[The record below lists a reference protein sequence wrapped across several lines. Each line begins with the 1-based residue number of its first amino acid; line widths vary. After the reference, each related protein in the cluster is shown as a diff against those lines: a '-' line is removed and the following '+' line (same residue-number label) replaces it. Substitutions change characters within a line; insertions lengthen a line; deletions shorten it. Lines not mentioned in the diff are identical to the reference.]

1 MTRLAGRREFTGTRQ
16 PPSWHRA
23 LQFMVRFAGRSACVI
38 GLVVTALVIV
48 SESPNLV
55 QRGDRIAGSST
66 DTALVS
72 QGSFQTFGDASFFGS
87 LRGEPVTAGIV
98 GAPVTA
104 DSWELLASR
113 GRLGE
118 LHSQNV
124 ALPLP
129 TQYLTWG
136 MVDQGVDYLAPG
148 GTPLYAMGPGVI
160 VQEGGPGTSGF
171 GPNIPVLKITGGPLA
186 GKTVY
191 YGHAGPDLVPVGT
204 VVTEGQQISIVG
216 YGRVG
221 LSNAPHL
228 EIG

>member
-1 MTRLAGRREFTGTRQ
+1 
-16 PPSWHRA
+16 
-23 LQFMVRFAGRSACVI
+23 MVRFAGRSACVI

-72 QGSFQTFGDASFFGS
+72 QGSIQTFGDASFFGS

-136 MVDQGVDYLAPG
+136 MVDQGVDYVAPG

-160 VQEGGPGTSGF
+160 VAEGIPGF
-171 GPNIPVLKITGGPLA
+171 GPNAPVVQITSGPLA
-186 GKTVY
+186 GRAVY
-191 YGHAGPDLVPVGT
+191 YGHAGPDLVPVGAH
-204 VVTEGQQISIVG
+204 VSAGQQISTVGDGIVG
-216 YGRVG
+216 ISSG
-221 LSNAPHL
+221 PHL
-228 EIG
+228 EVGFYPCGPFGAGSAMLQVIDQIMGYAPGS